1 MKKLMLTLAMTLALA
16 GCIFKTDI
24 EKGITAYENK
34 EYATALKLFRPLADD
49 GDPEAQYYLGNMYRN
64 GEGVP
69 TNKARAVV
77 FYSLAIDQSN
87 AEAQHNLGLMY

>member
-1 MKKLMLTLAMTLALA
+1 MTLALA
-16 GCIFKTDI
+16 GCIFETDV

-49 GDPEAQYYLGNMYRN
+49 GDPEAQYYLGQMYEN
-64 GEGVP
+64 GQGVP

-77 FYSLAIDQSN
+77 FYTLAIDQGN

>member
-1 MKKLMLTLAMTLALA
+1 MKKLMLMLARTLAHAA
-16 GCIFKTDI
+16 RIFEKDI

-49 GDPEAQYYLGNMYRN
+49 GDPEAQYYLGQMYEN
-64 GEGVP
+64 GQGVP

-77 FYSLAIDQSN
+77 FYTLAIDQGN